1 MGIEG
6 FSFMGGAGE
15 NLGAF
20 ALVLDDWSKLE
31 TPELSQTSILMKAQ
45 KFDPIELERVTND
58 LLMKINSSPEFL
70 YAFGTYSAN
79 TPHLY
84 LDVDRV
90 KAESMGVSVGSIFN
104 NLFIYLGTLYVNDI
118 NLGSK
123 INKVIMQADWQFRN
137 QIDDIGNF
145 RVSNNRG
152 EQVPLKALIN
162 IREVIAP
169 RAITRYNLY
178 PTSELTRISGRLYIC
193 LVRSDLSTA
202 AGRKSICNSNRC
214 SKYFCIFISCCSI

>member
-45 KFDPIELERVTND
+45 QVISQFPEGNVNIFAP
-58 LLMKINSSPEFL
+58 SEFL

-90 KAESMGVSVGSIFN
+90 KAESMGVSVCSIFN